1 MALSLD
7 DIAFLRSERGRKVLA
22 TYADCDISAGNTLPL
37 LTALRKSLSLSEA
50 SAVLTTLRLRRR
62 AVTKFPRYAGDMLFT
77 EAGLQQASHPQARR
91 YRAGLVES
99 GHVLDVCCGIGGDS
113 LALASA
119 GKAVLGLDI
128 DPVRIA
134 IARHNATATG
144 LRVVFEAADAAEPL
158 PPGYG
163 CIFFDPGRRD
173 RQGKRIRHVES
184 YQPRLSLAR
193 AWKAEEIIV
202 KLSPAVDL
210 RQLDAYGGQV
220 EFISVKGKLVEA
232 LLWLQRP
239 SSPPRATLLSDGG
252 AYHLRRGAPASIEIT
267 SPQTWLFEPD
277 PAVLRAGLVQDL
289 AQAIGAAMIDESI
302 AYLTMDARAETAW
315 GRSWKILDWMPFQLK
330 RLRRYLM
337 QRGVG
342 RVTVKKRG
350 FAMTP
355 AELIARLR
363 LRAGDEGR
371 VLVMTRHRGKP
382 IVIICEPRAIAS
394 KW

>member
-7 DIAFLRSERGRKVLA
+7 DIAFLRSERGSRCLA
-22 TYADCDISAGNTLPL
+22 AYADSDISPDNTLPL

-62 AVTKFPRYAGDMLFT
+62 AVTKFPRFAGDMLFT
-77 EAGLQQASHPQARR
+77 EAGLQQASHRLVRR
-91 YRAGLVES
+91 YRAGLVAS
-99 GHVLDVCCGIGGDS
+99 HRALDVCCGIGGDS
-113 LALASA
+113 LALAAA
-119 GKAVLGLDI
+119 GKDVLGLDI

-134 IARHNATATG
+134 IGRHNAAAMG
-144 LRVVFEAADAAEPL
+144 LRPAFQVADAARPL

-184 YQPRLSLAR
+184 YQPPLSLAR
-193 AWKAEEIIV
+193 AWQAEEIIV

-210 RQLDAYGGQV
+210 RQLAAYGGQV
-220 EFISVKGKLVEA
+220 EFISAQGQLIEA
-232 LLWLQRP
+232 LLWLHRP
-239 SSPPRATLLSDGG
+239 ASLPCATLLTDGG
-252 AYHLRRGAPASIEIT
+252 AFHLRRGAPASIEIT
-267 SPQTWLFEPD
+267 KPKTWLFEPD

-289 AQAIGAAMIDESI
+289 AQEAGAAMIDETI
-302 AYLTMDARAETAW
+302 AYLTMDARAESAW

-337 QRGVG
+337 ERGVG

-350 FAMTP
+350 FAMP
-355 AELIARLR
+355 PNELIARLR
-363 LRAGDEGR
+363 LRPGAEER

-382 IVIICEPRAIAS
+382 IAIICEPRATAS
-394 KW
+394 K